1 MKEKSTEFGCWS
13 LGDIIEG
20 RYFRV
25 PDYQRGYAWGDRQ
38 LEEFWEDLQAVMKS
52 GGKHYTG
59 AITVKALPGPAEMT
73 SRKGFA
79 VVDGQQ
85 RMTTIAI
92 LLAVLKRE
100 GNPFLLRETQGDH
113 GDHYVFSYGPQNV
126 DVRFFRDIL
135 SGRNLTPPQNSH
147 QRNLKKALEYFQAKA
162 IDFGADAQT
171 IADVLMSRLTFDFR
185 VIGTDYND
193 GVVFET
199 MNNRGKSLTLL
210 EKLKNRLMY
219 LTDALTS
226 DGDTEA
232 HDLFEDEKSDL
243 RKEIDDSWGEIY
255 RLLASNPDREPLDED
270 EFIAAHLSIYRAPK
284 ESVYSKS
291 VAESRLF
298 KMFSPNAER
307 HPKSERVDENDV
319 RAVARAAKE
328 DVVSIAKIRDYV
340 EDLMTF
346 AKPWS
351 KIHDDYD
358 TAIGRCRLL
367 SGTLEVKV
375 FLSSA
380 LLHVDD
386 EEVAASIF
394 GNVERILFRN
404 TIQSVMDEATL
415 ATLARRLHGKS
426 LDMLK
431 RGENEGVDAKGVDE
445 FLQGIASDEW
455 RQLDRGKIVDYF
467 ADQMN
472 RQQSPYG
479 FYGWRGLKYFLFK
492 QEGEAGLKW
501 SRYDEVTL
509 EHIMPQSSTADGDDG
524 WWVRQMEEFAVASG
538 FGGWVGLS
546 DKEKRACRQ
555 RKRTLVNS
563 LGNFVLLTQ
572 SENASVSDD
581 PWEGYSAVVGKHKA
595 VIGKKAFYSDPVRL
609 SSSGARRVAQTEG
622 NWNAFRIRERGR
634 ALFRE
639 LASALGVTDHL
650 DDSDCDLALGFDA
663 IKSLEN
669 SAFELLP
676 EDDVNRLAPK
686 LGTAA
691 EPRLEANC
699 ESKVDDD
706 NIAFWSAFKE
716 WCLNNGHKWCT
727 AKIAQRGNSYYDPQG
742 GGECY
747 LFFTV
752 GEKSGNVKG
761 EGRLVTVGIYCASGE
776 ELRNQIREWRDDFD
790 MAFQDCP
797 FDFQEWEYGNGRGR
811 RILFVRRA
819 DYLKPPVDLFQRMAD
834 DYERM
839 LAVLNRHGIQN
850 RHG

>member
-13 LGDIIEG
+13 LSDIIEG

-25 PDYQRGYAWGDRQ
+25 PDYQRGYAWGARQ

-59 AITVKALPGPAEMT
+59 AITVRSLPDSAEMM

-85 RMTTIAI
+85 RLTTIAI
-92 LLAVLKRE
+92 LLAALKHDD
-100 GNPFLLRETQGDH
+100 NPFLLREYQGDH
-113 GDHYVFSYGPQNV
+113 YLFSYGPQNV
-126 DVRFFRDIL
+126 DVRFFCDIL
-135 SGRNLTPPQNSH
+135 SGRDLTQPQNSH
-147 QRNLKKALEYFQAKA
+147 QRNLKKALEYFQSKT
-162 IDFGADAQT
+162 IDLGADAQT
-171 IADVLMSRLTFDFR
+171 IVDVVMSRLSFDFR

-199 MNNRGKSLTLL
+199 MNNRGKPLTLL

-219 LTDALTS
+219 LTDTLKP
-226 DGDTEA
+226 DGDVES

-243 RKEIDDSWGEIY
+243 RNEIDASWGEIY
-255 RLLASNPDREPLDED
+255 RLLASNPVREPLDED
-270 EFIAAHLSIYRAPK
+270 EFIAAHLSVYRAPK

-307 HPKSERVDENDV
+307 HPKSERVDEGDG
-319 RAVARAAKE
+319 RAVARADKE
-328 DVVSIAKIRDYV
+328 EAVSIAKIRDYV
-340 EDLMTF
+340 EDLMAF

-351 KIHDDYD
+351 KIHDDYN

-367 SGTLEVKV
+367 SRTQEVKV
-375 FLSSA
+375 FLSSV

-386 EEVAASIF
+386 NEVAASIF
-394 GNVERILFRN
+394 GRVERILFRN
-404 TIQSVMDEATL
+404 TIRSVMDEATL
-415 ATLARRLHGKS
+415 ATLARRLHGKC

-431 RGENEGVDAKGVDE
+431 RGENEGIDANGVDE

-455 RQLDRGKIVDYF
+455 RQLDGGKIVDYF
-467 ADQMN
+467 AGQMN

-492 QEGEAGLKW
+492 QEGKAGLEW

-524 WWVRQMEEFAVASG
+524 WWVRQMEEIAVASG
-538 FGGWVGLS
+538 FGEWEGLS

-555 RKRTLVNS
+555 RKRALVNS

-581 PWEGYSAVVGKHKA
+581 PWEGYSAVAGKHKA
-595 VIGKKAFYSDPVRL
+595 VIGKKAFYSDPARL

-622 NWNAFRIRERGR
+622 KWNAFRIRERGR
-634 ALFRE
+634 ALFRD

-650 DDSDCDLALGFDA
+650 DDEQCDLALGFEA
-663 IKSLEN
+663 VKSLVD
-669 SAFELLP
+669 SSFEALP

-691 EPRLEANC
+691 ELRHDVTHEGGA
-699 ESKVDDD
+699 DDD
-706 NIAFWSAFKE
+706 KVAFWSAFKE
-716 WCLNNGHKWCT
+716 WCLSNGHKWCV

-752 GEKSGNVKG
+752 GEKSGDVKG
-761 EGRLVTVGIYCASGE
+761 EGPLVTVGIYCASGE
-776 ELRNQIREWRDDFD
+776 ELRNQIREWRVDFD
-790 MAFQDCP
+790 TAFQDCP
-797 FDFQEWEYGNGRGR
+797 FDFQEWEYGAGRGR

-819 DYLKPPVDLFQRMAD
+819 DYRKQSAGLFQRMAD
-834 DYERM
+834 DYERI
-839 LAVLNRHGIQN
+839 LAILNRHGLQK